1 MATADLSTNEAATA
15 PEGLVANAESYI
27 PGDRRRALAAGV
39 EIPDRVRGAALF
51 ADISGFTPLT
61 EVLAKELGRE
71 RGAEVLTYHLNRVF
85 HVLIAE
91 LDRFGG
97 DVLYFSGDAITC
109 WLDGDDGVQATACA
123 LAMQATMER
132 SGEVATPGGTRVRLA
147 MKIAVAVG
155 TARRFLVG
163 DPDVQRMDVLAG
175 RLIDELAGAERQAQK
190 GEVVLD
196 RSALESLGDRVEI
209 REARTEEDGWRE
221 YGVVERLAVAVE
233 APPPRPAPPAGEL
246 LEAVVREWLLPDIF
260 ERLRGGHG
268 EFLAELRPAYPLF
281 LRFGGIDYDD
291 DDEAAAKLD
300 GFVRRVQ
307 RILTSYGGNLLQL
320 TIGDKGA
327 YLYAVFGSPRAHEDD
342 AARVAAAALELGSLK
357 DTTAARDIQMGIAYG
372 RLRSG
377 TYGHRQR
384 QAFTCIGDAV
394 NLAARLMSKAPPGR
408 IYVTEDVR
416 RAAGDAFGWQALPPL
431 ALKGKADRVA
441 AFALTGATPRAAHGP
456 AHRAVPIVGRRAET
470 DAFGR
475 WLDEALA
482 GRGQVVGIRAE
493 AGIGKSRLAA
503 EFTRTALDRGATV
516 ALGECPSYGT
526 HASYFAWR
534 DVWSTLFR
542 LDDSLP
548 ASEQVA
554 VLEAELEAID
564 PTLVARAPLLSTL
577 LDLPIPDNDLT
588 SPFDAKLRKTSLE
601 GLLVDCLRA
610 RASAGPLLIL
620 LDDCHWLDPL
630 SRDLAEILGRAV
642 ASLPVV
648 LMLAYRPGADADGP
662 IGVERMPHF
671 HEIALTELGA
681 EEATELVR
689 VKLAQAP
696 DDGREPP
703 AALVGLVTA
712 KAQGNPFYIEEL
724 LDYIRGQGV
733 DLRDAA
739 ALERLQL
746 PGSLH
751 SLVLGRIDML
761 AESPRQTLKV
771 ASVLGRT
778 FRATV
783 LSGVYPELGGLEEVE
798 DQLKRLDAA
807 ALVHLDDPVETS
819 YVFKHV
825 VTQEVAYES
834 MPYAFRALLH
844 ERCGRYLE
852 YAEPDAAERNLDLL
866 AYHYGCSE
874 NLAKKREYLARA
886 GEAAQATYANAAA
899 IAYFERLVPLVEAG
913 PRVEALLK
921 LGKVLELVG
930 EWGRAEK
937 VVAEALGLA
946 QDLGDRL
953 ACAGCETALAEIVRK
968 QGRYDEAVARLERAA
983 RDFGALGDDAGVGRV
998 LHLAGTVAAQRGDYA
1013 KATENYEASLAIRE
1027 RLGDKASMA
1036 ALLSNLGIVV
1046 EYQGDL
1052 DAARRF
1058 HERAL
1063 ALRTET
1069 GDRWAIAVSTNN
1081 LGLILAMQ
1089 RRFDEAR
1096 TLLQRS
1102 MQLSREVGDGW
1113 LVAIGHNNLGN
1124 TTRGL
1129 GDYDAA
1135 RSHYRD
1141 SLRAYRDFDDKWAMA
1156 ILLEDIGMLAALTG
1170 DTPAALE
1177 LVGAADTLRTAI
1189 GAPRAPPQEVEI
1201 EARLNAAAGSLS
1213 EQERT
1218 AHRARGRSLELAAAV
1233 ERALCFCEPSTRQS
1247 ARQRIAE

>member
-1 MATADLSTNEAATA
+1 MTTADLSTSEAATA
-15 PEGLVANAESYI
+15 PEGLVANAEAYI

-39 EIPDRVRGAALF
+39 ELPDRVRGAALF

-61 EVLAKELGRE
+61 EILAGELGRE
-71 RGAEVLTYHLNRVF
+71 RGAEVLTHHLNRVF
-85 HVLIAE
+85 HVLIAD

-97 DVLYFSGDAITC
+97 DVIYFSGDALTC
-109 WLDGDDGVQATACA
+109 WLDGDDGVRATACA
-123 LAMQATMER
+123 LAMQATIGQ
-132 SGEVATPGGTRVRLA
+132 SGEVVTPGGTRVRLA

-163 DPDVQRMDVLAG
+163 DPEVQRMDVLAG

-190 GEVVLD
+190 GEVVLN
-196 RSALESLGDRVEI
+196 RSALESLGERVEI
-209 REARTEEDGWRE
+209 REVRMEEDDWRE
-221 YGVVERLAVAVE
+221 YGVVERLAVAVD
-233 APPPRPAPPAGEL
+233 ALPPRDSSPAGEL
-246 LEAVVREWLLPDIF
+246 PEAVIREWLLPDIF
-260 ERLRGGHG
+260 ERLRAGHG

-281 LRFGGIDYDD
+281 LRFGGIDYDA

-300 GFVRRVQ
+300 SFIRRVQ
-307 RILTSYGGNLLQL
+307 RILASYGGNLLQL

-327 YLYAVFGSPRAHEDD
+327 YLFAVFGSPRAHEDD
-342 AARVAAAALELGSLK
+342 AARASAAALELRTLQ

-377 TYGHRQR
+377 AYGHRQR

-394 NLAARLMSKAPPGR
+394 NLAARLMTRAPPGR

-416 RAAGDAFGWQALPPL
+416 RAAGDAFGWQALPPITV
-431 ALKGKADRVA
+431 KGKADRVA
-441 AFALTGATPRAAHGP
+441 AFALAGSTRRAAHGRARW
-456 AHRAVPIVGRRAET
+456 AHPLVGRRAET
-470 DAFGR
+470 EAFGR

-482 GRGQVVGIRAE
+482 GSGQVVGIRAE
-493 AGIGKSRLAA
+493 AGMGKSRLAA
-503 EFTRTALDRGATV
+503 EFARIALDRGATV
-516 ALGECPSYGT
+516 ALGECQPYGK
-526 HASYFAWR
+526 HASYFVWR

-542 LDDSLP
+542 LDAGLT
-548 ASEQVA
+548 ASEQVTA
-554 VLEAELEAID
+554 LEAELLAID
-564 PTLVARAPLLSTL
+564 PALVARAPLLSTL
-577 LDLPIPDNDLT
+577 LDLPIPDNELT

-610 RASAGPLLIL
+610 RARAMPLLIL
-620 LDDCHWLDPL
+620 LEDCHWLDPL

-642 ASLPVV
+642 PSLPVV
-648 LMLAYRPGADADGP
+648 LMLAYRPGTDADVP
-662 IGVERMPHF
+662 IGVERLPHF
-671 HEIALTELGA
+671 HEIALTELDV

-689 VKLAQAP
+689 AKLAQTP
-696 DDGREPP
+696 DGGRELPD
-703 AALVGLVTA
+703 ALVDLVTT

-724 LDYIRGQGV
+724 VDYIRGQGV
-733 DLRDAA
+733 DLRDAS
-739 ALERLQL
+739 ALARLQL

-751 SLVLGRIDML
+751 SLVLSRIDML
-761 AESPRQTLKV
+761 AESPRRTLKV
-771 ASVLGRT
+771 ASVVGRT

-783 LSGVYPELGGLEEVE
+783 LSGVYPELGGHDEVE
-798 DQLKRLDAA
+798 DQLKRLDAE
-807 ALVHLDDPVETS
+807 ALVHPDDGVEPT
-819 YVFKHV
+819 YAFRHV

-834 MPYAFRALLH
+834 MPYAFRSLLH

-852 YAEPDAAERNLDLL
+852 QAEPDAVERSLDLL
-866 AYHYGCSE
+866 AHHYGRSE
-874 NLAKKREYLARA
+874 NLAKKCEYLARA

-899 IAYFERLVPLVEAG
+899 IAYFEQLVPLVEAG
-913 PRVEALLK
+913 PRIEALLK

-930 EWGRAEK
+930 EWSRAEK
-937 VVAEALGLA
+937 VVVEALGLA
-946 QDLGDRL
+946 QHLGDRL
-953 ACAGCETALAEIVRK
+953 ACAGCETALAETARK
-968 QGRYDEAVARLERAA
+968 QGRYDEAVERLERAA
-983 RDFGALGDDAGVGRV
+983 RDFLTLGDDAGVGRV

-1013 KATENYEASLAIRE
+1013 KATENYQESLAIRE
-1027 RLGDKASMA
+1027 RLGDKASMG

-1102 MQLSREVGDGW
+1102 MQLSREVGDSW

-1135 RSHYRD
+1135 RRHYRD

-1170 DTPAALE
+1170 DAPAALE
-1177 LVGAADTLRTAI
+1177 LAGAADTLRIAL
-1189 GAPRAPPQEVEI
+1189 GAPRAPPQEEEI
-1201 EARLNAAAGSLS
+1201 EARLNAAAASLP
-1213 EQERT
+1213 EPERT
-1218 AHRARGRSLELAAAV
+1218 AHRARGRNLDLGSAV
-1233 ERALCFCEPSTRQS
+1233 ERALRFCESSTREPP
-1247 ARQRIAE
+1247 RQHVAQ